1 MDSVELDRCEGT
13 AVLADAVAALE
24 SFTRV
29 FARDAPLVGK
39 AELLERTDLLERASR
54 VLQYGQVIAAHTID
68 VQNLARTGETDTSF
82 CWDTGE
88 GRKSRYR
95 STQDYLVGRLR
106 ISRFEAT
113 RRVYLGRDLLPGTS
127 LTGQDVEPRYP
138 VLATVAASGIA
149 GAEALSAAATA
160 LGRARVKA
168 TGEQLAA
175 METS

>member
-29 FARDAPLVGK
+29 FARDASLVGK

-54 VLQYGQVIAAHTID
+54 VLQYGQVIGAHTID
-68 VQNLARTGETDTSF
+68 VQNLARTGETDASF
-82 CWDTGE
+82 CWDAGE

-113 RRVYLGRDLLPGTS
+113 RRVYLGRDLLPSTS
-127 LTGQDVEPRYP
+127 VTGQ
-138 VLATVAASGIA
+138 
-149 GAEALSAAATA
+149 
-160 LGRARVKA
+160 
-168 TGEQLAA
+168 
-175 METS
+175 